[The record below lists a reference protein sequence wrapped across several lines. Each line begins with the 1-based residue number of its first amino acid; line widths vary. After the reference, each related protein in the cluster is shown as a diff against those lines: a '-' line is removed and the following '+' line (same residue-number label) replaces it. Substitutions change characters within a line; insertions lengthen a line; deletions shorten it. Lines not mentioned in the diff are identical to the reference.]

1 MGFQGAMEK
10 KVEEQSG
17 AVIMWGLVLVA
28 VLLLLVAFFVKNKW
42 VQAAFLAWVVLP

>member
-17 AVIMWGLVLVA
+17 TVIKWALLFVA
-28 VLLLLVAFFVKNKW
+28 VLLILVALFVKNKW
-42 VQAAFLAWVVLP
+42 YQAAILAWIILP